1 VTPEIVQFLQGVL
14 IVVGALFPIVD
25 PIGNA
30 PMFVTMTADQDRA
43 GRAVLARKVAI
54 NGFILLACAM
64 FVGDYVLA
72 FFGVS
77 MPIVQVGGGLVLA
90 ALGWRLLHSD
100 EQTPGDTAG
109 AAPVAKA
116 AHTSARAF
124 YPLTLPLTV
133 GPGSISV
140 AITIG
145 ANFPSTLQ
153 PFVADAGS
161 ALVGAFI
168 VCLATFL
175 CFRNAE
181 RLIRALGHGGTA
193 VVMRLSAFIMLC
205 IGLQILY
212 NGLDALFG
220 IGKVLP
226 PGGS

>member
-1 VTPEIVQFLQGVL
+1 VTPEVIQFLQGVL

-25 PIGNA
+25 PVGNT
-30 PMFVTMTADQDRA
+30 PMFVTMTADQDAA

-77 MPIVQVGGGLVLA
+77 MPIVQVAGGLVLA
-90 ALGWRLLHSD
+90 ALGWRLLNREED
-100 EQTPGDTAG
+100 APEAAAE
-109 AAPVAKA
+109 AAPAAK
-116 AHTSARAF
+116 SPQPSVRAF

-145 ANFPSTLQ
+145 ANFPSTIQ

-161 ALVGAFI
+161 ALIGAFI

-175 CFRNAE
+175 CFRNAD
-181 RLIRALGHGGTA
+181 RMIRALGHGGTA